1 MPSQGSYTPT
11 RQLEDDGP
19 YVMPGD
25 SAYVAELHNSVQQL
39 QGAHALLLGGAA
51 PRLWGAIAGCCA
63 AAHQPQLCTRTPSA
77 PPGARPCH
85 PVSMSA
91 QLTRSPA
98 R

>member
-51 PRLWGAIAGCCA
+51 PRLWGAIAVGA
-63 AAHQPQLCTRTPSA
+63 VPQHTSPNSAH
-77 PPGARPCH
+77 ARPRPRLAH
-85 PVSMSA
+85 GHA
-91 QLTRSPA
+91 TL
-98 R
+98 